1 MIIDWYKQKAAQYRA
16 ASLAA
21 AQCGD
26 QQQSDR
32 LWGEA
37 VNYDQAV
44 SQGERSAAASADHD
58 RNRDRAS

>member
-1 MIIDWYKQKAAQYRA
+1 MIDWYKHKAAQYRA

-44 SQGERSAAASADHD
+44 RQSERSAPSADRD
-58 RNRDRAS
+58 SNRDRAS